1 MIEILLTDL
10 NKENFYEE
18 TLKKIESICD
28 DYAMDDQFGTLSM
41 ANQMVCD
48 YLESQSSVMADV
60 SFRLDGDEVLF
71 EYTLQNGD
79 FRAFSNE
86 QNDENTGMFVLSRLA
101 DEIIFSTDYD
111 TLTTTFHVKTRISV
125 HRNLQK
131 AEVKNKIFSDR

>member
-28 DYAMDDQFGTLSM
+28 DYAMDDQLGTLSM

-79 FRAFSNE
+79 FRAFSNG

-131 AEVKNKIFSDR
+131 AEVKNKIFS

>member
-48 YLESQSSVMADV
+48 YLESQSSVLADV

-131 AEVKNKIFSDR
+131 AEVKNKIFS

>member
-79 FRAFSNE
+79 FRAFSNG

-111 TLTTTFHVKTRISV
+111 TLTTTFHVKTRIPV

-131 AEVKNKIFSDR
+131 AEVKNKIFS

>member
-48 YLESQSSVMADV
+48 YLESQSSVLADV
-60 SFRLDGDEVLF
+60 SFRLEGDEVLF

-79 FRAFSNE
+79 FRAFSNG

-111 TLTTTFHVKTRISV
+111 TLTTTFHVKTRIAV

-131 AEVKNKIFSDR
+131 VEVKNKIFS

>member
-79 FRAFSNE
+79 FRAFSNG

-125 HRNLQK
+125 YRNLQK
-131 AEVKNKIFSDR
+131 AEVKNKIFS